1 LSVIG
6 CQLSAAPLR
15 ERRTISK
22 RIAASVVALTTD
34 QLTTDNAPQA
44 QMNRTLLHFRALA
57 FSTAGGG
64 GPMKTW
70 EYKII
75 NVRSENYSMDPRRA
89 EELNRLGDDGW
100 ELVSITSINFKTG
113 ATDHIGMVFKREKQ
127 QHPA

>member
-1 LSVIG
+1 MEHLAVVNPQSSILNP
-6 CQLSAAPLR
+6 QSASLCYTCARLP
-15 ERRTISK
+15 
-22 RIAASVVALTTD
+22 
-34 QLTTDNAPQA
+34 
-44 QMNRTLLHFRALA
+44 
-57 FSTAGGG
+57 GGG
-64 GPMKTW
+64 ATDMKTW

-127 QHPA
+127 AAAS

>member
-1 LSVIG
+1 
-6 CQLSAAPLR
+6 
-15 ERRTISK
+15 
-22 RIAASVVALTTD
+22 
-34 QLTTDNAPQA
+34 
-44 QMNRTLLHFRALA
+44 
-57 FSTAGGG
+57 
-64 GPMKTW
+64 MKTW

-127 QHPA
+127 QQHE